1 MVRKLSRSSSS
12 PRATVVD
19 GVSGD
24 TEIANLMAS
33 KLSTILNT
41 HSPVS
46 RDSLLNSIQML
57 LSVSEVQE
65 VTVTEDDVFEAILLL
80 KPRKCDS
87 VTLYSEHLRHACPAI
102 SEHLACLFTSCLRHG
117 YMPKCLRDSVIIP
130 IQKKTKIALIVIIIV
145 Q

>member
-1 MVRKLSRSSSS
+1 M
-12 PRATVVD
+12 VD

-24 TEIANLMAS
+24 AEIANLMAS

-46 RDSLLNSIQML
+46 RDSLLNSIQMS

-65 VTVTEDDVFEAILLL
+65 VTVTEDDVFEAILL

-130 IQKKTKIALIVIIIV
+130 IQKK
-145 Q
+145 QQR